1 MGVAAV
7 NPSVTL
13 IGFGAVLAASG
24 RALERWASARPPVPV
39 PLPTPAPLPAPLP
52 CPHARVV
59 DVPGVF
65 GEVVARLCLD
75 CDQDEPVRSPAWP

>member
-24 RALERWASARPPVPV
+24 RALERWASARPPEP
-39 PLPTPAPLPAPLP
+39 PPLPAPIPPAP
-52 CPHARVV
+52 CGHGRVV
-59 DVPGVF
+59 DVNSAGV
-65 GEVVARLCLD
+65 VVAQLCLD
-75 CDQDEPVRSPAWP
+75 CDQQLPVRSPAWP